1 MHIGMLNAMPVQLVT
16 RVPDA
21 VANAVDDL
29 VEAGIFASRSDVV
42 RAGLE
47 TVVERERRAAV
58 GRAIVEGYERIP
70 QGADDLTWPDAATE
84 AMIAEEPW

>member
-1 MHIGMLNAMPVQLVT
+1 MATQLVT

-21 VANAVDDL
+21 VAQAVDDL
-29 VEAGIFASRSDVV
+29 VEAGVFASRSDAV

-47 TVVERERRAAV
+47 AIVERERRDAI
-58 GRAIVEGYERIP
+58 GRAIVDGYRRMP
-70 QGADDLTWPDAATE
+70 QDEDDPAWPDAASA